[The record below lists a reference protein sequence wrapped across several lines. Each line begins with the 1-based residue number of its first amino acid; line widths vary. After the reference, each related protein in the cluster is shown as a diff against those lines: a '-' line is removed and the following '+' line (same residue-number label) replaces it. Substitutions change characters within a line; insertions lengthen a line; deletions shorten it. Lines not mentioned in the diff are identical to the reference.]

1 VVASPD
7 RFGSSWATLALAAAS
22 LLIAVGGLELTVR
35 ILDLWSEP
43 RALILGAASDPGAIE
58 TPALGWIPHPFLGW
72 QLRPGRRGG
81 FLKQRRREAIFGSR
95 PPSEWVL
102 QNGIANRFGFLSSV
116 KEYEEFSAEDYVV
129 GIFGGSV
136 ATGFASIGGEALMV
150 SLEKRFPHLKG
161 RISILNLASPTYK
174 QPQQFFALAQML
186 LLGVPFDLIIN
197 LDGFNEVVFGGRD
210 AASGYHP
217 VFPGSAHFKSIA
229 DIAGGNASGETIG
242 IAAAIL
248 SEREAAVELTQW
260 FGDSLLRH
268 LEFAKVLGGLLL
280 QHHQRRAVELEVRLE
295 ALARESA
302 GTSQAFRQR
311 DPCEGE
317 GCMILVADVWER
329 ASRLMTQLA
338 RGAGAEYLHVLQPNQ
353 YVEGSKILSD
363 VERANYYQPER
374 ADSRLVRVG
383 YPRLQERGRHLLS
396 EGIGFSDLSGV
407 FSERSHTTYSDACC
421 HYNAAGYE
429 ILARAVAELVRGP
442 M

>member
-1 VVASPD
+1 V
-7 RFGSSWATLALAAAS
+7 S
-22 LLIAVGGLELTVR
+22 LLIAIGGLELTIR

-58 TPALGWIPHPFLGW
+58 PPAINRIPHPFLGW
-72 QLRPGRRGG
+72 QLRPGFRGA
-81 FLKQRRREAIFGSR
+81 FTTQRRREAIFGDR
-95 PPSEWVL
+95 RPSEWVL

-116 KEYEEFSAEDYVV
+116 EEYEALLADDYVV

-136 ATGFASIGGEALMV
+136 AAGFASIGGEALMV
-150 SLEKRFPHLKG
+150 SLEERFPHLKG
-161 RISILNLASPTYK
+161 RISIVNLASAAYK
-174 QPQQFFALAQML
+174 QPQQVFALAQML

-197 LDGFNEVVFGGRD
+197 LDGYNEVTFGGRD
-210 AASGYHP
+210 AANGYHP

-229 DIAGGNASGETIG
+229 DIAGGDASGETIA

-248 SEREAAVELTQW
+248 TERDAAVKLTQW
-260 FGDSLLRH
+260 FGDSFLRH
-268 LEFAKVLGGLLL
+268 LEFANVLGGLLL
-280 QHHQRRAVELEVRLE
+280 QRHHRRAVELEVRLE

-311 DPCEGE
+311 DPPCEDE
-317 GCMILVADVWER
+317 GCMVLVADLWER

-363 VERANYYQPER
+363 VERANYYQPEGTD
-374 ADSRLVRVG
+374 AYLVRVG
-383 YPRLQERGRHLLS
+383 YPRLQERGRHLVS

-407 FSERSHTTYSDACC
+407 FSERSDTIYSDSCC
-421 HYNAAGYE
+421 HYNVTGYE
-429 ILARAVAELVRGP
+429 ILANAVAGLVRGP
-442 M
+442 V